1 VSWDNVK
8 KKNSLWNGLWKVLRS
23 PASYFVWRDV
33 AMTPRR
39 SPLAQLGD
47 HLAQLSRTKDGR
59 VALERFGV
67 AGMET
72 DGAGDLATL
81 IGQWD
86 GRGGGDRRAEM
97 LETLVSLA
105 PDDEMAALC
114 VVVALR
120 PELTRIARHVAGGFF
135 DAEEAQSEV
144 IAIAWEVLTEPEEPG
159 PEDSEP
165 EESGPDEA
173 GPESPEPGTA
183 RAKRAVNAIW
193 NEARRSAGLRR
204 HALNEVSP
212 CDVPDTVAP
221 DLDPLERW
229 PGLLA
234 AAVARGVLT
243 PRQVVVI
250 AQTRMEGRPLAEV
263 ARSLGR
269 GYDAVQKD
277 RRRAEAALRV
287 FALSYCAPGSE

>member
-1 VSWDNVK
+1 VK
-8 KKNSLWNGLWKVLRS
+8 KKNSLWNVLWKLLRS
-23 PASYFVWRDV
+23 PASYLVWRDV
-33 AMTPRR
+33 AMTPPR

-47 HLAQLSRTKDGR
+47 HLAQLSSTKDGR
-59 VALERFGV
+59 VALERFGA
-67 AGMET
+67 AGMEI
-72 DGAGDLATL
+72 DGARDLCTL

-86 GRGGGDRRAEM
+86 GRGGRARRAEM
-97 LETLVSLA
+97 LGTLVSLA
-105 PDDEMAALC
+105 PGDEMAALC
-114 VVVALR
+114 AVVALR

-144 IAIAWEVLTEPEEPG
+144 IAIAWEVLTA
-159 PEDSEP
+159 P
-165 EESGPDEA
+165 EESRPDNAGPDN
-173 GPESPEPGTA
+173 PEPGTA

-193 NEARRSAGLRR
+193 NQARRSAGLRR
-204 HALNEVSP
+204 HALVEVSP
-212 CDVPDTVAP
+212 CDVPDAVAP

-287 FALSYCAPGSE
+287 FALSYCAPESG

>member
-1 VSWDNVK
+1 MSWDNVK
-8 KKNSLWNGLWKVLRS
+8 KENSLWNVLWKLLRS
-23 PASYFVWRDV
+23 PASYLVWRDV
-33 AMTPRR
+33 AMTRR
-39 SPLAQLGD
+39 RTPLAQLGD
-47 HLAQLSRTKDGR
+47 HLAQLSKTKNGR
-59 VALERFGV
+59 VALDRFGA

-72 DGAGDLATL
+72 DGARDLYTL

-105 PDDEMAALC
+105 PGDEMAALC
-114 VVVALR
+114 AVVALR

-144 IAIAWEVLTEPEEPG
+144 IAIAWEVLTEPEE
-159 PEDSEP
+159 SVP

-183 RAKRAVNAIW
+183 RAKRAVNTIW

-204 HALNEVSP
+204 HALIEVSP
-212 CDVPDTVAP
+212 CDVPDAVAP
-221 DLDPLERW
+221 DVDPLERW

-287 FALSYCAPGSE
+287 FALSYCAPESG

>member
-1 VSWDNVK
+1 
-8 KKNSLWNGLWKVLRS
+8 
-23 PASYFVWRDV
+23 
-33 AMTPRR
+33 
-39 SPLAQLGD
+39 
-47 HLAQLSRTKDGR
+47 
-59 VALERFGV
+59 
-67 AGMET
+67 MET
-72 DGAGDLATL
+72 DGTGDLATL

-86 GRGGGDRRAEM
+86 GPGGGARRAEM
-97 LETLVSLA
+97 LGTLVTLA
-105 PDDEMAALC
+105 PGDEMAALC
-114 VVVALR
+114 AVVALR

-135 DAEEAQSEV
+135 DAEEAQCEV
-144 IAIAWEVLTEPEEPG
+144 IAIAWEVLTA
-159 PEDSEP
+159 P
-165 EESGPDEA
+165 EESRADDA
-173 GPESPEPGTA
+173 GPGNPEPGTA

-204 HALNEVSP
+204 HALIEVSP
-212 CDVPDTVAP
+212 CDVPDAVAP

-287 FALSYCAPGSE
+287 FALSYCAPESE

>member
-1 VSWDNVK
+1 MRK
-8 KKNSLWNGLWKVLRS
+8 KIPLWNVLSKLLRS

-47 HLAQLSRTKDGR
+47 HLAQLSRTKDAR
-59 VALERFGV
+59 VALERLRA

-72 DGAGDLATL
+72 DGARDIATL

-105 PDDEMAALC
+105 PVDEMAALC
-114 VVVALR
+114 AVVALR

-144 IAIAWEVLTEPEEPG
+144 IAIAWEVLTA
-159 PEDSEP
+159 P
-165 EESGPDEA
+165 EESRSEDA
-173 GPESPEPGTA
+173 GTEHPEPGTA

-204 HALNEVSP
+204 HALIEVSP
-212 CDVPDTVAP
+212 CDVPDTFAP
-221 DLDPLERW
+221 EADPLERW

-287 FALSYCAPGSE
+287 FASSYCAPESE

>member
-1 VSWDNVK
+1 VIWDNVK
-8 KKNSLWNGLWKVLRS
+8 KKNSLLNVLWKLLRS
-23 PASYFVWRDV
+23 PASHLFWRNV
-33 AMTPRR
+33 AMTPPR

-47 HLAQLSRTKDGR
+47 HLTQLSSTKDGR
-59 VALERFGV
+59 VALERFGA
-67 AGMET
+67 AGIET
-72 DGAGDLATL
+72 DGARDLATL

-97 LETLVSLA
+97 LEALVSLA

-114 VVVALR
+114 AVVALR

-144 IAIAWEVLTEPEEPG
+144 IAIAWEVLTA
-159 PEDSEP
+159 P
-165 EESGPDEA
+165 EESRADDA
-173 GPESPEPGTA
+173 GPENPEPGKA

-204 HALNEVSP
+204 HALIEVSP
-212 CDVPDTVAP
+212 CDVPDAVAP
-221 DLDPLERW
+221 DFDPLERW

-277 RRRAEAALRV
+277 RRRAEAAFRV
-287 FALSYCAPGSE
+287 FASSYFAPESG